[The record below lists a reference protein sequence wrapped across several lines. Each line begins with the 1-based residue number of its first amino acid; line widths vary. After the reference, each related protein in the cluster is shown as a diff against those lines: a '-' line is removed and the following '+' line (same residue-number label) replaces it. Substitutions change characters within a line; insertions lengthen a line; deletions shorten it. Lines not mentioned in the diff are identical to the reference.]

1 MIAALSLD
9 AIRAGFF
16 WANAV
21 DCDEAAGARDG

>member
-1 MIAALSLD
+1 MIAALFLD

-16 WANAV
+16 GAGAA